1 MARAIELARTVRRL
15 TSPNPWVGS
24 VVVDRDGTVVGEGAT
39 SPPGGAHAEA
49 VALEIAGPRSLG
61 GTCYTTLEPCVS
73 YGRTPPCVGAIVA
86 AGIRRVVV
94 ALTDPDEKVQGRGI
108 AALRDSG
115 IEVESGV
122 LGEPA
127 GELLRP
133 YLVHRR
139 TLRPYVVLKLAATV
153 DGRIAA
159 PDGTSKWITGAAA
172 RADVQELRADSDAI
186 LVGSGTVRADDPEL
200 KARTEPPPP
209 RQPLRVVLGRA
220 GATARVHPC
229 LELSG
234 DVRGVLDELGRL
246 GVIQLLVEGG
256 ASVAK
261 QLHQR
266 CLVDRYAIYMT
277 AGLLGGDD
285 GRAMFSGAGAQT
297 IAALWR
303 GHLVSLERFGDDI
316 RLDVVPAEHR

>member
-1 MARAIELARTVRRL
+1 MARALELARAVRRV

-24 VVVDRDGTVVGEGAT
+24 VVVASDGTLVGEGAT

-49 VALEIAGPRSLG
+49 AALEIAGPRSVG

-94 ALTDPDEKVQGRGI
+94 ALIDPDDKVQGRGI
-108 AALRDSG
+108 AALRDRG
-115 IEVESGV
+115 IEVETGV
-122 LGEPA
+122 LLGPA
-127 GELLRP
+127 EELLRP

-139 TLRPYVVLKLAATV
+139 TLRPYVVLKLATTL

-159 PDGTSKWITGAAA
+159 PDGTSKWITGAGA
-172 RADVQELRADSDAI
+172 RADVQELRAESDAV
-186 LVGSGTVRADDPEL
+186 LVGAGTVRADDPEL
-200 KARTEPPPP
+200 KVRTDPPPG

-220 GATARVHPC
+220 RATARVQPC

-246 GVIQLLVEGG
+246 DVLQLLVEGG
-256 ASVAK
+256 GGVAK
-261 QLHQR
+261 ELHE
-266 CLVDRYAIYMT
+266 LGVVDRYVIYVT

-285 GRAMFSGAGAQT
+285 GRAMFAGPGAQSM
-297 IAALWR
+297 AALWR
-303 GHLVSLERFGDDI
+303 GRLVSLERFGDDV
-316 RLDVVPAEHR
+316 RLDIEPAKDR